1 MQELICTGNLHP
13 NFASEI
19 TKNSITMKK
28 VLILL
33 LVFVPFAGQAQ
44 EYSLEQYLEKVEREN
59 TSIRKAQ
66 NDTRQSAEDV
76 KMARSEYLPHISA
89 SLGYR
94 RDFNNS
100 YMYVNG
106 GQEGAEDFP
115 NKFSVN
121 FKNTLNGAV
130 TLEQSIYN
138 APALVNRKIAKLANA
153 YAKLSQAD
161 QANEVVK
168 QGTLLFYQALHAKES
183 LVILEENSAL
193 AQNQFQQVREMFT
206 NGLAS
211 EFSMKQSELYYQQ
224 TLPDIENARKTV
236 GNLMRELRLLA
247 NIKEKE
253 PFEIKGEIA
262 LPDDTFVPTDE
273 SVFPEGTLKMEQG
286 LKRMNLAKQEIALS
300 KAAFLPKVTFNLG
313 YTLDAFDDKFR
324 FKDRNGV
331 AYGTFN
337 LSIPIFSGGFNRSK
351 VRKSHLA
358 YEKSKMEYMDLGNQL
373 EKEYLNLLADKK
385 LALTQISTNRKLV
398 ELADK
403 EIQASEEKLR
413 LGLVTNLELRETRI
427 SYIQAKLQL
436 LNATLDYQTAVVN
449 IKNLL
454 K

>member
-1 MQELICTGNLHP
+1 
-13 NFASEI
+13 
-19 TKNSITMKK
+19 MKK

-33 LVFVPFAGQAQ
+33 SVLIPFVGNAQ

-59 TSIRKAQ
+59 ISIKKAQ
-66 NDTRQSAEDV
+66 NETQQSAEDV
-76 KMARSEYLPHISA
+76 KMARSEYLPQIGA
-89 SLGYR
+89 TAGYR

-100 YMYVNG
+100 YMFIN
-106 GQEGAEDFP
+106 EGESGMEGVP
-115 NKFSVN
+115 NKFPVN

-138 APALVNRKIAKLANA
+138 APALANQKIAKLANA
-153 YAKLSQAD
+153 YMKLSQAD
-161 QANEVVK
+161 QTNQVVK
-168 QGTLLFYQALHAKES
+168 QGTLLIYHALYAKES
-183 LVILEENSAL
+183 LTIFLENSAL
-193 AQNQFQQVREMFT
+193 AQNQYQQVCEMFA
-206 NGLAS
+206 NGLVS
-211 EFSMKQSELYYQQ
+211 EFAMKQSELYYQQ

-236 GNLMRELRLLA
+236 GNLLRELRLLA
-247 NIKEKE
+247 NMTEEE

-262 LPDDTFVPTDE
+262 LPDASLEATGQE
-273 SVFPEGTLKMEQG
+273 RFPGGTLKMEQSI
-286 LKRMNLAKQEIALS
+286 KRMDLAKQEISLS

-313 YTLDAFDDKFR
+313 YSLDAYDDKFR

-331 AYGTFN
+331 GYGTIN
-337 LSIPIFSGGFNRSK
+337 LSIPIFSGGYNRSK

-358 YEKSKMEYMDLGNQL
+358 YEKSKMEYMELGNQL
-373 EKEYLNLLADKK
+373 EKEYQSLLADKTV
-385 LALTQISTNRKLV
+385 ASTQINTIRKMV

-413 LGLVTNLELRETRI
+413 LGLVSNLELRETRI

-436 LNATLDYQTAVVN
+436 LNATLDYQAAIVN